1 MTRTAQDAFQ
11 NVQKFT
17 VVDNDGF
24 VEAAASFIYRGHLIA
39 FSTMGYSK
47 AIACNAVLVTVAMAM
62 VKSPKNLTVLNPPS
76 STLIAGLATKTH
88 VN

>member
-24 VEAAASFIYRGHLIA
+24 VEAVASFIYRGHLIA

-47 AIACNAVLVTVAMAM
+47 AIACNAVLVTG
-62 VKSPKNLTVLNPPS
+62 SNGNGE
-76 STLIAGLATKTH
+76 ITKEFDSVESAI
-88 VN
+88 VNINSWLSDQNAR